1 MRCNRKRSQSGN
13 SAIRAFPELRHA
25 RLIWHGFGQSSSAHR
40 TRDMCG
46 KCPIPKKCIFL
57 GRRAVFPSSSA
68 SPAAQ
73 LASEL
78 SNQLCC
84 LRAPLRN
91 ERSSLQSY
99 LGFSRQ
105 LVQPAVASN
114 FAHILAALQNHAAIA
129 ALLVLYTTEALIR
142 QKLSQLPHRIPT
154 LLGKKCQLLHTNM
167 SAASLLRENTVLC
180 CGANGKAHHA
190 NQPPCPELLTC

>member
-1 MRCNRKRSQSGN
+1 VYLSWKAS
-13 SAIRAFPELRHA
+13 L
-25 RLIWHGFGQSSSAHR
+25 
-40 TRDMCG
+40 
-46 KCPIPKKCIFL
+46 FL
-57 GRRAVFPSSSA
+57 LSSSA

-114 FAHILAALQNHAAIA
+114 FAHILAALQNLAVIA
-129 ALLVLYTTEALIR
+129 ALLVHTTKALMF
-142 QKLSQLPHRIPT
+142 
-154 LLGKKCQLLHTNM
+154 GKN
-167 SAASLLRENTVLC
+167 
-180 CGANGKAHHA
+180 
-190 NQPPCPELLTC
+190 